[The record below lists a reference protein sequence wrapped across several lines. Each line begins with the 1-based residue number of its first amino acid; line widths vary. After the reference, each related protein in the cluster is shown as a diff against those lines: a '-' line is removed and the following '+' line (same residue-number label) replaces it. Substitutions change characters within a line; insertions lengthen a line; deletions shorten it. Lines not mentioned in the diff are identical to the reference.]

1 MEYKD
6 IVSSKKKNIALVAHD
21 HMKSM
26 LIDWVLRNK
35 DVLKNHNLCGTGTT
49 ATLISEKTGLDVFAF
64 KSGPIGGD
72 QQLGSRI
79 VEGNVD
85 FMIFFWDPLEAQPHD
100 PDVKALNRIGVLYN
114 IPIANNV
121 STADFLL
128 SSPFMNSEY
137 NRQVIDYDKLSNDR
151 KSLVIE

>member
-137 NRQVIDYDKLSNDR
+137 NRQIIDYERLSNDR